1 MKPKIQL
8 AIYEFHASSA
18 AISID
23 GKIVFACHEDRIVQR
38 KNEIGFPVLSIKKCL
53 EFTKIKPSEIDEV
66 GIINDKN
73 SFKNYDSIVNY
84 IFKRQSRYKIK
95 DWIDENEKY
104 WYPKIYK
111 NKKLKS
117 YFYPM
122 GGKKKIAKDHHID
135 VSFYNEKKSLNYNIK
150 KLFDKKKELIRK
162 LGINKAE
169 ISFIPHY
176 KCHHYHAFYSSPIR
190 NFKNSIIIHAEGDGG
205 KYNQAV
211 SIPTDKGLKFL
222 HGTNSFNLGRLYQW
236 TTLNLKMLP
245 YHDEYKLMGLAPYAN
260 RSEANKLFK
269 TLDNFFKLNKKNCT
283 LVFKKKPNDMFYFFK
298 KIFKHYRF
306 DAIAGA
312 VQLILE
318 KNLLELSSFLLKK
331 YKNRNLIFYGG
342 GVAMNVK
349 ANLLISNLKGVKN
362 FFVPVSPADES
373 NVIGALYLMI
383 EKDYLKEKKPLQ
395 KIQPLETPY
404 LGMNY
409 SFLSK
414 KYLINKFSN
423 YQVTNLNLKKISKN
437 IFMGEIVARFSGRAE
452 FGQRA
457 LGNRSI
463 LASPI
468 FDGISTRLNNNI
480 KSRDFWMP
488 FAMTVLDTAEKEYFE
503 KNTFVNSKY
512 MTSCFELK
520 KKYYDFF
527 KCGVHPYDNTVRA
540 QILNQKDNKDYYN
553 LIAEFKKISSVG
565 ALVNTSFNIHK
576 FPIVETIDDV
586 LHVFK
591 NTNLDKIIIDN
602 FEISKN

>member
-1 MKPKIQL
+1 
-8 AIYEFHASSA
+8 
-18 AISID
+18 
-23 GKIVFACHEDRIVQR
+23 
-38 KNEIGFPVLSIKKCL
+38 
-53 EFTKIKPSEIDEV
+53 
-66 GIINDKN
+66 
-73 SFKNYDSIVNY
+73 
-84 IFKRQSRYKIK
+84 
-95 DWIDENEKY
+95 
-104 WYPKIYK
+104 
-111 NKKLKS
+111 
-117 YFYPM
+117 
-122 GGKKKIAKDHHID
+122 
-135 VSFYNEKKSLNYNIK
+135 
-150 KLFDKKKELIRK
+150 
-162 LGINKAE
+162 
-169 ISFIPHY
+169 
-176 KCHHYHAFYSSPIR
+176 
-190 NFKNSIIIHAEGDGG
+190 
-205 KYNQAV
+205 
-211 SIPTDKGLKFL
+211 
-222 HGTNSFNLGRLYQW
+222 
-236 TTLNLKMLP
+236 
-245 YHDEYKLMGLAPYAN
+245 
-260 RSEANKLFK
+260 
-269 TLDNFFKLNKKNCT
+269 
-283 LVFKKKPNDMFYFFK
+283 
-298 KIFKHYRF
+298 
-306 DAIAGA
+306 
-312 VQLILE
+312 
-318 KNLLELSSFLLKK
+318 
-331 YKNRNLIFYGG
+331 
-342 GVAMNVK
+342 MNVK

-512 MTSCFELK
+512 VISCFALK
-520 KKYYDFF
+520 KKYHDFF

-553 LIAEFKKISSVG
+553 LIAEFKKISGVG
-565 ALVNTSFNIHK
+565 ALVNTSLNIHK